1 MPQKFDLLPNNQLA
15 LDYYLEYVSLG
26 GKKNR
31 EEYDKNNQIFF
42 EETYDIFVFGDT
54 WKHETREEA
63 LSAVI
68 DKAGLSTKEYN
79 LIFTSVDNVTAYT

>member
-1 MPQKFDLLPNNQLA
+1 MPQKFDLLPNNQLS

-31 EEYDKNNQIFF
+31 KEYDKNNQIFF

-68 DKAGLSTKEYN
+68 DKAGLTTKEYN
-79 LIFTSVDNVTAYT
+79 LIFTSIDNVTAYT

>member
-68 DKAGLSTKEYN
+68 DKAGLTTKEYN
-79 LIFTSVDNVTAYT
+79 LIFTSIDNVTAYT

>member
-31 EEYDKNNQIFF
+31 KEYDKINQIFF

-54 WKHETREEA
+54 WKHETKEEA

>member
-15 LDYYLEYVSLG
+15 LDYYIEYVSLG

-31 EEYDKNNQIFF
+31 KEYDKINQIFF

-54 WKHETREEA
+54 WKHETKEEA

-79 LIFTSVDNVTAYT
+79 LIFTSVDNITSYT